1 MEVPEFDL
9 FKRIENI
16 EQRTKGPLTI
26 RDASIIGFLGLEC
39 AYLAMSIHAPK
50 LARKYK
56 DNLIGKLK
64 KMDFDKQWLALLEE
78 DLLNLCEVVEKTDE
92 IK

>member
-9 FKRIENI
+9 FERIENL
-16 EQRTKGPLTI
+16 EQRAKGELTV
-26 RDASIIGFLGLEC
+26 REASIVGLLGLET
-39 AYLAMSIHAPK
+39 AYLAMSLHAPK

-56 DNLIGKLK
+56 DDLLGKLK
-64 KMDFDKQWLALLEE
+64 KMDFNEQWLALLEE
-78 DLLNLCEVVEKTDE
+78 DFLNLCESVEKIDE